1 MCVTWL
7 NSRGSIMS
15 VQVFGNALL
24 VVTIAVLEFAL
35 ILFPIAKV
43 LRRMGLSGWW
53 SLSRADGRRY
63 DYWAVDIG
71 LPPLARA

>member
-1 MCVTWL
+1 M
-7 NSRGSIMS
+7 SI
-15 VQVFGNALL
+15 QVFGNALL

-53 SLSRADGRRY
+53 SLLVLTGAGMI
-63 DYWAVDIG
+63 IG
-71 LPPLARA
+71 PWILAYCRWPALERTQISN